1 MYQIKDECMA
11 EFGGFSPS
19 FFGFFKELK
28 AHNERAWFEANKERF
43 RGTVQAQM
51 SDFIAAMA
59 PELKKISKE
68 FIADPR
74 PNGGS
79 MFRIHRDVRFARD
92 KRPYK
97 EHAACQFRH
106 RLARDVHAPGFYV
119 HLAPGEVFVGGG
131 LWMPASDALA
141 RIRGAIAVKP
151 AMWKKAVAA
160 KAFTVHFGGL
170 EGESLTRPPRGFDAG
185 HPLIA
190 DLKRKSFVATRMSPE
205 RAARNRA
212 FAAEAA
218 ESFRKLDPLMR
229 FLCAALDVPY

>member
-1 MYQIKDECMA
+1 MA
-11 EFGGFSPS
+11 EFGGFSPA
-19 FFGFFKELK
+19 FFAFFKDLK
-28 AHNERAWFEANKERF
+28 GNNERAWFEANRERF
-43 RGTVQAQM
+43 RGTVQAPM

-59 PELKKISKE
+59 PHLKKISKE

-79 MFRIHRDVRFARD
+79 MFRIHRDVRFSRD

-106 RLARDVHAPGFYV
+106 RFARDVHAPGFYV
-119 HLAPGEVFVGGG
+119 HLSPGEVFVGGG
-131 LWMPASDALA
+131 SWMPDSDALA
-141 RIRGAIAVKP
+141 RIRASIAAKP
-151 AMWKKAVAA
+151 AMWKKAVSA
-160 KAFTVHFGGL
+160 KAFTAHFGGL

-185 HPLIA
+185 HPLIG
-190 DLKRKSFVATRMSPE
+190 DLKRKSFVATRMSSE
-205 RAARNRA
+205 RGARSSA
-212 FAAEAA
+212 FLAEAA

>member
-1 MYQIKDECMA
+1 
-11 EFGGFSPS
+11 
-19 FFGFFKELK
+19 
-28 AHNERAWFEANKERF
+28 
-43 RGTVQAQM
+43 
-51 SDFIAAMA
+51 
-59 PELKKISKE
+59 
-68 FIADPR
+68 
-74 PNGGS
+74 
-79 MFRIHRDVRFARD
+79 
-92 KRPYK
+92 
-97 EHAACQFRH
+97 
-106 RLARDVHAPGFYV
+106 LARDVHAPGFYI

>member
-1 MYQIKDECMA
+1 MA

-19 FFGFFKELK
+19 FFGFFKDLK
-28 AHNERAWFEANKERF
+28 ANNERGWFEANKERF
-43 RGTVQAQM
+43 RGTVQTQM

-68 FIADPR
+68 FVADPR

-131 LWMPASDALA
+131 LWMPESDALA
-141 RIRGAIAVKP
+141 RIREAIAAKP
-151 AMWKKAVAA
+151 DLWKKSVSAE
-160 KAFTVHFGGL
+160 AFMAHFGGL
-170 EGESLTRPPRGFDAG
+170 EGESLTRPPRGLDAA

-190 DLKRKSFVATRMSPE
+190 DLKRKSFVATRMSSE
-205 RAARNRA
+205 RAARAPA
-212 FAAEAA
+212 FLAEAA
-218 ESFRKLDPLMR
+218 ETFRKLGPLMR

>member
-1 MYQIKDECMA
+1 MA
-11 EFGGFSPS
+11 EFRGFSLS
-19 FFGFFKELK
+19 FFAFFKDLK
-28 AHNERAWFEANKERF
+28 ANNERAWFEANKERF

-59 PELKKISKE
+59 PHLQKISKE

-79 MFRIHRDVRFARD
+79 MFRIHRDIRFSRD

-106 RLARDVHAPGFYV
+106 RFARDVHAPGFYV

-131 LWMPASDALA
+131 LWMPDSDALGH
-141 RIRGAIAVKP
+141 IRGAIATKP
-151 AMWKKAVAA
+151 AAWKKAVMA
-160 KAFTVHFGGL
+160 KAFTAHFGGL
-170 EGESLTRPPRGFDAG
+170 EGESLARPPRGFDAG

-190 DLKRKSFVATRMSPE
+190 DLKRKSFVATRISSE
-205 RAARNRA
+205 RAARAPA
-212 FAAEAA
+212 FLAEAT

-229 FLCAALDVPY
+229 FLCAALNVPY

>member
-1 MYQIKDECMA
+1 MA
-11 EFGGFSPS
+11 EFRGFSPS
-19 FFGFFKELK
+19 FFAFFKDLK
-28 AHNERAWFEANKERF
+28 ANNERAWFEANKERF
-43 RGTVQAQM
+43 RGILQVQM

-79 MFRIHRDVRFARD
+79 MFRIHRDVRFSRD

-131 LWMPASDALA
+131 LWMPESGALA
-141 RIRGAIAVKP
+141 RIRGAITGKP
-151 AMWKKAVAA
+151 AMWKKAVSA
-160 KAFTVHFGGL
+160 KAFTAHFGGL
-170 EGESLTRPPRGFDAG
+170 EGESLTRPPRGFDAN

-190 DLKRKSFVATRMSPE
+190 DLKRKSFVATRISSE
-205 RAARNRA
+205 RAAQSPA
-212 FAAEAA
+212 FVVEVAA
-218 ESFRKLDPLMR
+218 SFRTLGPMIE
-229 FLCAALDVPY
+229 FLCAALEAPY

>member
-1 MYQIKDECMA
+1 MT
-11 EFGGFSPS
+11 EFRGFSSS
-19 FFGFFKELK
+19 FFSFFKELK
-28 AHNERAWFEANKERF
+28 ANNERAWFQANKERF

-68 FIADPR
+68 FVADPR

-131 LWMPASDALA
+131 LWMPESDALA
-141 RIRGAIAVKP
+141 RIREAIAAKP
-151 AMWKKAVAA
+151 DLWKKSVSAEGFMA
-160 KAFTVHFGGL
+160 HFGGL
-170 EGESLTRPPRGFDAG
+170 EGESLTRPPRGFDAA

-190 DLKRKSFVATRMSPE
+190 DLKRKSFVATRMSSE
-205 RAARNRA
+205 RAARAPA
-212 FAAEAA
+212 FLAEAA
-218 ESFRKLDPLMR
+218 ETFRKIGPLMR